1 MIITDNFMFCVF
13 LTLSFYFLFVSG
25 LYIIY
30 RAWQAWKQLTHVDTY
45 LLTSSTLCLFV
56 CYRLDIFLLSSKY
69 SISYKQKIINKTLS
83 LNLLHKIFFFSFSL
97 NILDRI
103 CYNIFK
109 SLNLYPAKCSPKV
122 ETFVLIEFCKIS
134 KKFPQ
139 FCKLESFWLEE
150 MRA

>member
-1 MIITDNFMFCVF
+1 MFY
-13 LTLSFYFLFVSG
+13 LTC
-25 LYIIY
+25 
-30 RAWQAWKQLTHVDTY
+30 VDTY
-45 LLTSSTLCLFV
+45 LLTFNTLCLFV

-69 SISYKQKIINKTLS
+69 SISYKQKIINKTLN

-134 KKFPQ
+134 KKIFHNFATWNP
-139 FCKLESFWLEE
+139 FGWKKWEPKRLEFGRTDVPS
-150 MRA
+150 